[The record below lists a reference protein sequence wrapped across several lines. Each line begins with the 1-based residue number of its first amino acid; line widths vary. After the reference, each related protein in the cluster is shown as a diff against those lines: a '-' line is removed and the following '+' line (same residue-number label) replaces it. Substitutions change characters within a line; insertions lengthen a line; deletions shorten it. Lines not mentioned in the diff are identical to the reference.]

1 MEIDIKRSHLELLS
15 MQDEHEKLLDSEI
28 NASITQNNT
37 SDLWGFC
44 IYFRKTIYERI
55 GHKYK
60 HIVYTWPK
68 WEWYMK
74 TRKHL
79 DLCQN
84 NDEGKFITPDDHDNY
99 GYGYRRAVRRK
110 IAPNMYSDEFKEYVA
125 KIEEFS
131 GDCIYYKDICD
142 KDQPVYCVGEGKHK
156 RLVVPLERYDKCDP
170 DVNSEHD
177 VVIYTFK
184 DNF

>member
-1 MEIDIKRSHLELLS
+1 VKIDIEYKHLEFLS
-15 MQDEHEKLLDSEI
+15 MQDEHEKLLNSKI
-28 NASITQNNT
+28 NSDITSNRT

-44 IYFRKTIYERI
+44 IYFRETIYKKV
-55 GHKYK
+55 GHKPK

-68 WEWYMK
+68 WKWYMK

-79 DLCQN
+79 DLCEEYKDTN
-84 NDEGKFITPDDHDNY
+84 PDDFAHDY
-99 GYGYRRAVRRK
+99 VYRKK
-110 IAPNMYSDEFKEYVA
+110 IAPNMYSDEFKEYIA

-142 KDQPVYCVGEGKHK
+142 KDQPVYCVGEGKYK